1 MGKVIE
7 FKADLNQKLIELL
20 EQSSLNAHEVIN
32 KLPGLFFLLD
42 NQHKLIK
49 FNDNFLKV
57 LGESEPEQAFT
68 QKISE
73 FLTQSEM
80 SNLKSSMDK
89 MGSNLNKD
97 NKVEI
102 RISGQQAKL
111 LGRKIKQNN
120 QYFYI
125 FLGTSK
131 KIDLLPNIDID
142 DLYDVLPMSIFAMN
156 EEGVIEK
163 SFSSHIN
170 SILKIDKIEGQ
181 NFFDI
186 FFQGNWAKLPNEE
199 KEKIN
204 YLHSCFNRDKYEDS
218 LSFLFLRWE
227 VWPNSQRR
235 KRKDKLSSFLLQPRQ
250 VLV

>member
-125 FLGTSK
+125 FLG
-131 KIDLLPNIDID
+131 NIR
-142 DLYDVLPMSIFAMN
+142 
-156 EEGVIEK
+156 E
-163 SFSSHIN
+163 
-170 SILKIDKIEGQ
+170 
-181 NFFDI
+181 
-186 FFQGNWAKLPNEE
+186 
-199 KEKIN
+199 
-204 YLHSCFNRDKYEDS
+204 
-218 LSFLFLRWE
+218 
-227 VWPNSQRR
+227 
-235 KRKDKLSSFLLQPRQ
+235 
-250 VLV
+250 